1 MNENDEPQAKPDLVV
16 DDDWK
21 SQVEKEKAQ
30 ASAETASGSAEQ
42 KPPSPS
48 AGDAAT
54 EQDSGELPP
63 ASLAMLISTFYS
75 QAMMSLGVMANPVN
89 GEKQTDLRMAKHF
102 IDTLEMLQEKTTGNT
117 DEEESK
123 MFDEVLH
130 LLRMAYIGARKD
142 S

>member
-1 MNENDEPQAKPDLVV
+1 MSENSENQQEPKLVV

-30 ASAETASGSAEQ
+30 AADAD
-42 KPPSPS
+42 
-48 AGDAAT
+48 DAAVT
-54 EQDSGELPP
+54 GQTHPPDDEGGELPP

-75 QAMMSLGVMANPVN
+75 QAMMALGVMANPAT
-89 GEKQTDLRMAKHF
+89 GEKETDLRMAKHF
-102 IDTLEMLQEKTTGNT
+102 VDTLEMLQEKTKGNT

-130 LLRMAYIGARKD
+130 LLRMAYVGAKKA
-142 S
+142 

>member
-1 MNENDEPQAKPDLVV
+1 MSENDENKTQPELVV

-30 ASAETASGSAEQ
+30 AAETASGSVEQ
-42 KPPSPS
+42 SPNPQS
-48 AGDAAT
+48 PTQPAPGDDT
-54 EQDSGELPP
+54 GELPP

-75 QAMMSLGVMANPVN
+75 QAMMALGVMANPVN

-102 IDTLEMLQEKTTGNT
+102 IDTLEMLEQKTKGNT

-130 LLRMAYIGARKD
+130 LLRMAYIGARNNP
-142 S
+142 

>member
-1 MNENDEPQAKPDLVV
+1 MSENDENKPKPDLVV

-21 SQVEKEKAQ
+21 SQVEKEKSQ
-30 ASAETASGSAEQ
+30 AAAESAPDSAEQ
-42 KPPSPS
+42 PPSAPS
-48 AGDAAT
+48 PGKPASEEDA
-54 EQDSGELPP
+54 GELPP

-75 QAMMSLGVMANPVN
+75 QAMMALGVMANPVN
-89 GEKQTDLRMAKHF
+89 GEKKTDLRMAKHF
-102 IDTLEMLQEKTTGNT
+102 IDTLEMLQEKTKGNT

-142 S
+142 A